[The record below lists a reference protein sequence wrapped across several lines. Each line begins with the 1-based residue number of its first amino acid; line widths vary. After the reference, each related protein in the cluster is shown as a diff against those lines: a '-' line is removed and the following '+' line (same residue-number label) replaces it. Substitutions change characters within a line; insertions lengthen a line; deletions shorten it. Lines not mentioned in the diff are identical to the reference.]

1 LQRTFYID
9 LDFTQ
14 KCFKRKK
21 INNNKTI
28 NKIKNVAIEVR
39 QITLKLHK
47 ESQGRVLMTTTG
59 INNFE

>member
-1 LQRTFYID
+1 M
-9 LDFTQ
+9 
-14 KCFKRKK
+14 
-21 INNNKTI
+21 NNNKKL